1 MCECESVE
9 ERVPPQL
16 PAWKVV
22 PLAGLSWEQHF
33 QISPSVTSSLGSLYP
48 LLLASKTTQNKQLAG
63 PAGVGSV
70 REPSSFL
77 GQLANPVMPLL
88 CIPTVP
94 HSHTYW
100 TLKFF
105 KVCLFG
111 RRDSGLCPF
120 SFPCL
125 GGCPIISCFPGWW
138 EGLLT
143 PGGPYRFRNSVSDF
157 RWFPFLGPPQ
167 VWTWGSL
174 GIQNPSNRCLLL
186 KGKTNHIPFSWLFNI
201 LL

>member
-1 MCECESVE
+1 MEGSAV
-9 ERVPPQL
+9 
-16 PAWKVV
+16 
-22 PLAGLSWEQHF
+22 SWALMRTTF
-33 QISPSVTSSLGSLYP
+33 PNISISNYSLGSLYP